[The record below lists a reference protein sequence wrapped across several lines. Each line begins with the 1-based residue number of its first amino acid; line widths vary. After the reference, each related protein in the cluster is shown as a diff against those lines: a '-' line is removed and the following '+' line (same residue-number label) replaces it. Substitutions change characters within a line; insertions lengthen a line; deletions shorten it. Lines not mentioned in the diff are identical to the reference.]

1 MARVTVEDCVTII
14 PNRFKL
20 CLVANNRAKN
30 ILSGASTTL
39 DINEKPSVIA
49 LREIAEGLI
58 DIDKIENNIIELIQ
72 HKPNIENEIKT
83 SGFNNVKTESQKLLS
98 DPKPDNKNIFLDDNL
113 AVDD

>member
-1 MARVTVEDCVTII
+1 MARVTVEDCVTIV

-30 ILSGASTTL
+30 ILSGAETTL

-49 LREIAEGLI
+49 LREIAEGLV
-58 DIDKIENNIIELIQ
+58 DVSKLENNIIELIQ
-72 HKPNIENEIKT
+72 KRPNIDEAPIAEANSNNNGSEQTLNEV
-83 SGFNNVKTESQKLLS
+83 SS
-98 DPKPDNKNIFLDDNL
+98 DDKNIFLDDNL